1 MSVDVTKLLIGLLIM
16 YISYSNN
23 DRRGFRALRRRVY
36 QAPLWQFLL
45 TMAAV
50 VLEIA
55 EINQFLP
62 EVGFETNIHSNYVTI
77 LLQVWLSN
85 FSAAYCDAS
94 ISNLGHPQRTDV
106 HVGQLGL

>member
-1 MSVDVTKLLIGLLIM
+1 MAFDYVP
-16 YISYSNN
+16 SNN

-62 EVGFETNIHSNYVTI
+62 EVIETIIHSNYVTI
-77 LLQVWLSN
+77 LL
-85 FSAAYCDAS
+85 
-94 ISNLGHPQRTDV
+94 
-106 HVGQLGL
+106 

>member
-1 MSVDVTKLLIGLLIM
+1 M
-16 YISYSNN
+16 
-23 DRRGFRALRRRVY
+23 RRRVY

-62 EVGFETNIHSNYVTI
+62 EVNFLSQIFHVQNTN
-77 LLQVWLSN
+77 LLN
-85 FSAAYCDAS
+85 F
-94 ISNLGHPQRTDV
+94 
-106 HVGQLGL
+106 

>member
-1 MSVDVTKLLIGLLIM
+1 MAFDYVH
-16 YISYSNN
+16 SNN

-62 EVGFETNIHSNYVTI
+62 EVIETIIPSNYVTI
-77 LLQVWLSN
+77 LL
-85 FSAAYCDAS
+85 
-94 ISNLGHPQRTDV
+94 
-106 HVGQLGL
+106 